1 MTYRNFYSKKLDV
14 HILKD
19 LDSKHKRNMKLLIEK
34 IDQGSW
40 TKKQKKRQ
48 KNSILSNVALY
59 KTLIE
64 AGIPKEQSYE
74 LVKEYSFHV
83 AGKFHGIL
91 KALFYIPGFFRLF
104 RFFMRKGMAGTE
116 IWISDILT
124 DNSREYSMDVLKCL
138 WFDTCSH
145 FGCPELCEIFCLC
158 DHIVF
163 GNIGKLQFDR
173 SRTLGMGG
181 DKCDFCFRSKK
192 LHGVAD

>member
-116 IWISDILT
+116 RYSD
-124 DNSREYSMDVLKCL
+124 R
-138 WFDTCSH
+138 
-145 FGCPELCEIFCLC
+145 
-158 DHIVF
+158 
-163 GNIGKLQFDR
+163 
-173 SRTLGMGG
+173 
-181 DKCDFCFRSKK
+181 
-192 LHGVAD
+192 

>member
-74 LVKEYSFHV
+74 LVKDYF
-83 AGKFHGIL
+83 AF
-91 KALFYIPGFFRLF
+91 
-104 RFFMRKGMAGTE
+104 
-116 IWISDILT
+116 
-124 DNSREYSMDVLKCL
+124 
-138 WFDTCSH
+138 
-145 FGCPELCEIFCLC
+145 LCEREWQERKS
-158 DHIVF
+158 
-163 GNIGKLQFDR
+163 G
-173 SRTLGMGG
+173 
-181 DKCDFCFRSKK
+181 
-192 LHGVAD
+192 

>member
-1 MTYRNFYSKKLDV
+1 
-14 HILKD
+14 
-19 LDSKHKRNMKLLIEK
+19 MKLLIEK

-48 KNSILSNVALY
+48 KNSILSNVALC

-173 SRTLGMGG
+173 SQTLGMGG

-192 LHGVAD
+192 LHGIAD